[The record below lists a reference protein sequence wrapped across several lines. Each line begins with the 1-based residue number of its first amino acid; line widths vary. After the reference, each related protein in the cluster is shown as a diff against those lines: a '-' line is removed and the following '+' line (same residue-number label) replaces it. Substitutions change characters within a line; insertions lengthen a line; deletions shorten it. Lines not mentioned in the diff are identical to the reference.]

1 MDGIQETVAIALK
14 QLRERVVSGEFGKD
28 DDFNKEALDQA
39 YDDDVS
45 YMAQ

>member
-1 MDGIQETVAIALK
+1 MDGIQETIAIALK
-14 QLRERVVSGEFGKD
+14 QLRERVEGGEFGKGD
-28 DDFNKEALDQA
+28 NFNKEALDQA